1 MLCKRNLICRFTI
14 AETPLM
20 SFFLHILTTF
30 GTITYLRYPISVII
44 PAYFDYVWDN
54 HSLKINAE
62 FMRITTVPLLTK
74 FFGQLDRYTANLHKV
89 FKSKGG
95 ASGQKISRIV
105 AIADKRDDIH
115 LKRDCVIKSLCVYL
129 NEDIT
134 TLVKEFMDCNPVEA
148 KRGISETTLGIYAI
162 RREGAGAEENLG
174 DVVVVIEGVMLLQ
187 RLKSISFGVVILFR
201 LIYALNLSYPKSLKF
216 TFEFFQKVLMNLD
229 GNKLSP
235 KVL

>member
-1 MLCKRNLICRFTI
+1 
-14 AETPLM
+14 M